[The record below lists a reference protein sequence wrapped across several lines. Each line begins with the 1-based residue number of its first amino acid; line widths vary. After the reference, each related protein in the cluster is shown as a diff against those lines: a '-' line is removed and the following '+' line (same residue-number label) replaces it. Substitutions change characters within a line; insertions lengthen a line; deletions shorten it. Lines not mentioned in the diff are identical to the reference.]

1 MTPQKVPAHKAG
13 RRRFFVAY
21 AVSICSHVLLFTFLF
36 LSATPG
42 PEATT
47 LAVSIQDILPEGTT
61 AAVDVPVKASQP
73 VAPTPAT
80 ETVLPALR
88 PEAPIPPTAPSM
100 TQPESP
106 AVEDGGDNVPVP
118 DSAEKEPD
126 PTQAATAPGLVPD
139 SREGVAREASA
150 VTSVATGALEQG
162 KAVPSGDVAAAGDV
176 RRGNGRLAQP
186 ADPSAE
192 LASKVGRAM
201 EERKSYPEAARRR
214 GSEGT
219 VRLRLR
225 LSADGHLIS
234 AKLDGSSGS
243 ALLDRAALDLA
254 SSVFPLDNIMSREI
268 ELLLAVRYHLP
279 RQ

>member
-1 MTPQKVPAHKAG
+1 MTPKKVPAHKAG
-13 RRRFFVAY
+13 QRRFFVAY

-36 LSATPG
+36 LSATHG

-47 LAVSIQDILPEGTT
+47 LAVSIQDILPEVTT
-61 AAVDVPVKASQP
+61 AAADVPVKASQL

-80 ETVLPALR
+80 ETVLPALD
-88 PEAPIPPTAPSM
+88 PEVPIPPTAPSL
-100 TQPESP
+100 TQPESL
-106 AVEDGGDNVPVP
+106 AVEDGGDTVP
-118 DSAEKEPD
+118 DPDSGEKEPE
-126 PTQAATAPGLVPD
+126 PTQTATAPGLVPE
-139 SREGVAREASA
+139 SSQGAAREASM
-150 VTSVATGALEQG
+150 TSVETGALEQG
-162 KAVPSGDVAAAGDV
+162 KAVPGGDVAAAGDV
-176 RRGNGRLAQP
+176 RRGNGRVIQP

-214 GSEGT
+214 GAEGT

-254 SSVFPLDNIMSREI
+254 SSVFPLDNIMRREI
-268 ELLLAVRYHLP
+268 ELLLAVRYYLP